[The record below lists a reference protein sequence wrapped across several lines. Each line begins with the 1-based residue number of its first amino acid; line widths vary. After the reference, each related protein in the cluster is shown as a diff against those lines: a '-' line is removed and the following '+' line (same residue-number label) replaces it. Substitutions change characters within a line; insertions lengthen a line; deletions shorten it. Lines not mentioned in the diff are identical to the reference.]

1 MSFYEITGGR
11 PLAGTVAVQ
20 GAKNSVL
27 PMMAAALLAPG
38 VSVIHN
44 CPDLTDVSAA
54 MDILRL
60 LGCSVTREGDTVTI
74 NAASPV
80 PAPIPEQLSRELR
93 SSVIFMGA
101 MLSRMGTGELAYPGG
116 CDLGPRPIDLHLSA
130 LRMLGADIREEQG
143 TLRFGWSRWPRGRE
157 VCLALPSVGATE
169 NAMLAACGCPGVTT
183 IVGAAREPEI
193 VDLGRFLAA
202 MGADIAGVGESTIVI
217 RGGKAL
223 FPARYT
229 VMGDRIAGATYLC
242 AAAAAG
248 GEIEVTGLRGEHLSA
263 LLAILEEAD
272 CVVYTQGASICLRSD
287 GLLEGVSPVRTGPY
301 PAFPTDCQPLLM
313 AALAGGNGSTIFV
326 ENMFDSRYRHV
337 NELARMGADIRV
349 DGRVAVV
356 KGRGRLHG
364 ASVRGTDLRGT
375 AALVIA
381 ALSAQ
386 GVSQVHDL
394 RYIRRGYD
402 GLERDLAALGADIRI
417 EP

>member
-44 CPDLTDVSAA
+44 CPELTDVSAA

-130 LRMLGADIREEQG
+130 LRMLGAYIREEQG

-263 LLAILEEAD
+263 LLAILEEAG

-402 GLERDLAALGADIRI
+402 GLERDLTALGAEIRI

>member
-80 PAPIPEQLSRELR
+80 PTPIPEQLSRELR

-193 VDLGRFLAA
+193 VDLGRVLAA

-263 LLAILEEAD
+263 LLAILEEAG

-313 AALAGGNGSTIFV
+313 AALSGGNGSTIFV

-402 GLERDLAALGADIRI
+402 GLERDLTALGAEIRI

>member
-1 MSFYEITGGR
+1 
-11 PLAGTVAVQ
+11 
-20 GAKNSVL
+20 
-27 PMMAAALLAPG
+27 
-38 VSVIHN
+38 
-44 CPDLTDVSAA
+44 
-54 MDILRL
+54 
-60 LGCSVTREGDTVTI
+60 
-74 NAASPV
+74 
-80 PAPIPEQLSRELR
+80 
-93 SSVIFMGA
+93 
-101 MLSRMGTGELAYPGG
+101 
-116 CDLGPRPIDLHLSA
+116 
-130 LRMLGADIREEQG
+130 
-143 TLRFGWSRWPRGRE
+143 
-157 VCLALPSVGATE
+157 
-169 NAMLAACGCPGVTT
+169 
-183 IVGAAREPEI
+183 
-193 VDLGRFLAA
+193 

-263 LLAILEEAD
+263 LLAVLEEAG
-272 CVVYTQGASICLRSD
+272 CVVYTQGESVCLRSD

-402 GLERDLAALGADIRI
+402 GLERDLAALGAEIRI

>member
-80 PAPIPEQLSRELR
+80 PTPIPEQLSRELR

-202 MGADIAGVGESTIVI
+202 MGADIAGMGESTIVI

-263 LLAILEEAD
+263 LLAILEEAG

-326 ENMFDSRYRHV
+326 ENIFDSRYRHV

-402 GLERDLAALGADIRI
+402 GLERDLAALGAEIRI